1 MLSVDSKVVGLVLS
15 YEIAILEADDVAV
28 SESKIFLNYMARIE
42 ILLRG
47 LRTNHAIQ

>member
-15 YEIAILEADDVAV
+15 HEIAILEADDVAV
-28 SESKIFLNYMARIE
+28 SESKIFLNDMARIE

-47 LRTNHAIQ
+47 LRPNHAIQ